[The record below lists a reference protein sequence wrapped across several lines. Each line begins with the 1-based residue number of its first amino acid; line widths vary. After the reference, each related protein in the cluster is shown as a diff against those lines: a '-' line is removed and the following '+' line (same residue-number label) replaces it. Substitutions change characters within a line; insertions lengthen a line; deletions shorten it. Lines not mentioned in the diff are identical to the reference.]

1 MKKEEDGE
9 EENRSLDGNPRNSCV
24 KVISPMKK
32 GEGVEHKIEITSDVT
47 IIYSLICSF
56 IPQTFTDALLI
67 AGTIIGS
74 ENTHSW
80 QKQYNSY
87 LD

>member
-1 MKKEEDGE
+1 
-9 EENRSLDGNPRNSCV
+9 
-24 KVISPMKK
+24 MKK

-80 QKQYNSY
+80 QKQCNSY
-87 LD
+87 LDGWYIPASSIPQEADSESEMGMHEFC